1 MLLAKITAMVNLDSV
16 TAILMISLKL
26 SVASRRLVKESIR
39 LSVGLDTQLLDQLS
53 ERFTLGAG
61 MEMVNLVTEIM
72 TQNFHLGY

>member
-1 MLLAKITAMVNLDSV
+1 MLLEKITAMVNLDSV

>member
-26 SVASRRLVKESIR
+26 SVALRRLVRESIR

>member
-39 LSVGLDTQLLDQLS
+39 LSVGLDTQLLDLLS

-61 MEMVNLVTEIM
+61 MVMVNLVTEIM

>member
-26 SVASRRLVKESIR
+26 SVALRWLVRESIR